1 MVSSS
6 CSILNLNL
14 MKFVKSFILLLL
26 ITFVSQ
32 SYAISPGGGN
42 LRKNGSNSDDKEFL
56 FPGTG
61 FFKKNRDPIS
71 DEQSRFW
78 FDKAAKAERNGD
90 LKKALDLYENFSKR
104 RSDLRIN
111 SSGKVIQVGP
121 ESLYRAAKIR
131 EDMGDWQKAFSR
143 LRLIAEAY
151 TDYDFE
157 RVAESLMRI
166 AERLA
171 NDKLPRKWGVLPR
184 FRSGSQ
190 DRLRLNQI
198 ASLARGPR
206 FAPRALMALS
216 EIAIKD
222 KKEDE
227 AIDALERL
235 INLYPDNYL
244 CEEAYFV
251 LAKIFEDR
259 VAGPAYDQGAT
270 LKALNFY
277 EDYLILYPKSPLKS
291 KHETLENYQLRLTSA
306 KQRKSDAEEGR
317 RKMRETL
324 SASKVVV
331 GKYVEKYG
339 KYFLTHWRELGNKP
353 ALQFYNEAITTAPE
367 SKAAREA
374 EKKVAELRSGNE

>member
-1 MVSSS
+1 
-6 CSILNLNL
+6 
-14 MKFVKSFILLLL
+14 MKIFNYFFLTTFLVFTTQSFAL
-26 ITFVSQ
+26 
-32 SYAISPGGGN
+32 SPGE
-42 LRKNGSNSDDKEFL
+42 KNRSSKGIHSQGKEFL

-71 DEQSRFW
+71 DER
-78 FDKAAKAERNGD
+78 AKAWFLEAEKAEQNGD
-90 LKKALDLYENFSKR
+90 VKEALNLYEKFSKR
-104 RSDLRIN
+104 RSDLRID
-111 SSGKVIQVGP
+111 SSNKEVQIGP
-121 ESLYRAAKIR
+121 EALYRAAKIR
-131 EDMGDWQKAFSR
+131 EDRGDWQKAFAR

-151 TDYDFE
+151 TDYNFE

-171 NDKLPRKWGVLPR
+171 NDKLPKKWGFLPR

-222 KKEDE
+222 DKEEE
-227 AIDALERL
+227 AVDALERL
-235 INLYPDNYL
+235 INLYPENYL
-244 CEEAYFV
+244 CEEAYYS
-251 LAKIFEDR
+251 LASIFEDR
-259 VAGPAYDQGAT
+259 VAGPSYDQGAT

-277 EDYLILYPKSPLKS
+277 EDYLILFPQSPPKS
-291 KHETLENYQLRLTSA
+291 KHESLENYKSRLVEA
-306 KQRKSDAEEGR
+306 RERKASAEEGR